1 MSLNMEPFQ
10 ITLIAA
16 FVLALLELLTG
27 AFFFLGMAVGALVVC
42 GVQWMAGDWSFNRD
56 LLIFAVSATVAFAGF
71 RRFFHR
77 ARDQQLAHDDVNQY

>member
-1 MSLNMEPFQ
+1 
-10 ITLIAA
+10 
-16 FVLALLELLTG
+16 
-27 AFFFLGMAVGALVVC
+27 VGALVVC